1 MSGLM
6 NATPT
11 DNLVHYEERMLS
23 SKCVDIKY
31 VLNNEYISITNSLN
45 ISLCAR
51 FFCENL
57 VL

>member
-51 FFCENL
+51 FFF
-57 VL
+57 VKT